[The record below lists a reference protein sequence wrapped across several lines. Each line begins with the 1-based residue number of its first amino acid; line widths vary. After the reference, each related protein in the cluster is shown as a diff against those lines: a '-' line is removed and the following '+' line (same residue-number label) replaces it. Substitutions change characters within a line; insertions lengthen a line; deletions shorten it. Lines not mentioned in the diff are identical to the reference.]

1 MLCRPGGN
9 TCCLSDMHTPLSSWS
24 AFYLELA
31 VTSLEWLAFSSPTL
45 RPPPPT
51 LPPTK
56 FAPCWHHQPALTSV
70 ATLPPTPLCQST
82 LGQRRQII
90 TPCVSP
96 LNGRCFFSPS
106 SGRLP
111 ALRHRARKGDCRL
124 AGHPIIFRAAS
135 PAEVRPV
142 RSFQALLIGGDGNRG
157 ERPDSGACLPV
168 AWALD
173 PSSSAGQIQIDWMWP
188 KNKEV

>member
-1 MLCRPGGN
+1 ME
-9 TCCLSDMHTPLSSWS
+9 CLLFGASRNLAGMTRVLISNPPPAASYAPSHQVCPL
-24 AFYLELA
+24 L
-31 VTSLEWLAFSSPTL
+31 TSPACSHA
-45 RPPPPT
+45 RRHPPPPPP
-51 LPPTK
+51 LP
-56 FAPCWHHQPALTSV
+56 
-70 ATLPPTPLCQST
+70 PLCQST

-90 TPCVSP
+90 TPCASP
-96 LNGRCFFSPS
+96 LNGRCFFPPS

-135 PAEVRPV
+135 PAALPAEVGPV

-173 PSSSAGQIQIDWMWP
+173 PSSSAGQIQIDWM
-188 KNKEV
+188 